1 MSRSSSVQ
9 PNILSIDDGVDS
21 GLTLKLFSISL
32 KNHTSIF
39 DNSDISSIGQFLL
52 IASKIANILLE
63 RGADPNHKD
72 DQKTPLIHFA
82 VFNNDYESVKL
93 LIEYNVKLKARDQ
106 YGLTPYVYA
115 LKEKNKKIV
124 EIIKDNGGT
133 Y

>member
-1 MSRSSSVQ
+1 MIACANG
-9 PNILSIDDGVDS
+9 NIDVVKMLLNRGADIHIEDKSKWTALTWSIE
-21 GLTLKLFSISL
+21 K
-32 KNHTSIF
+32 KYP
-39 DNSDISSIGQFLL
+39 
-52 IASKIANILLE
+52 KIANILLE